1 MSRTR
6 KRLPEPSPEGPEGMT
21 ESAASALPEGP
32 EEVKRRLSR
41 APEACGPLGLG
52 SSREGNREPEA
63 YRVSG
68 PGMKYKSEPEAYGPT
83 RPGSSTQINRK
94 PKAYGLS
101 GPGSSRERD
110 LEPEAY

>member
-1 MSRTR
+1 
-6 KRLPEPSPEGPEGMT
+6 MT

-68 PGMKYKSEPEAYGPT
+68 PGMKYKSEPEAYG
-83 RPGSSTQINRK
+83 QINRK

>member
-1 MSRTR
+1 MA
-6 KRLPEPSPEGPEGMT
+6 
-21 ESAASALPEGP
+21 ESAASA
-32 EEVKRRLSR
+32 KRRLSR
-41 APEACGPLGLG
+41 ALEACGLLGLG

-68 PGMKYKSEPEAYGPT
+68 PGMKYKSEPEAYGPA